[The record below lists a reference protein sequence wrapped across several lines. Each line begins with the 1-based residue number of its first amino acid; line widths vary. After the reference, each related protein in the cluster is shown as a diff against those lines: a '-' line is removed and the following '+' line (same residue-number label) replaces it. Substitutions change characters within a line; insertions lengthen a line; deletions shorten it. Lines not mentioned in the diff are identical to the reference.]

1 MQMTTLV
8 TAATGKAGR
17 HVVDQLLQ
25 RGQTVRALTRDP
37 ANARLPAGVEVVGG
51 DLTVPD
57 SLVPAVEGVDA
68 VHLIVDGDHETLRT
82 GPQIAELLER
92 AGVRRVSI
100 LWNGSPGPVEEAIAA
115 RDLAWTR
122 LEANDFMA
130 NALAWADEI
139 RGDGVVQAAYA
150 DVPVAIVH
158 EADVG
163 AVAAAVLTSDGHA
176 GKTYVVSG
184 PQPLTVRERIATIAV
199 ALGREVTLDE
209 LTDAQARE
217 RWRAAGHSEQL
228 IELLAS
234 WHSDPPP
241 AARAAVDTVERV
253 TGRPPRTFAQWAQ
266 EHAAAFRDR
275 SSAVR

>member
-1 MQMTTLV
+1 MTILV

-37 ANARLPAGVEVVGG
+37 ADALLPAGVEVVAG

-82 GPQIAELLER
+82 GPQIAELFER

-130 NALAWADEI
+130 NALAWRDEI
-139 RGDGVVQAAYA
+139 GGDGVVREAYA

-184 PQPLTVRERIATIAV
+184 PQPLSIRERVATIAS
-199 ALGREVTLDE
+199 ALGREVGFEE
-209 LTDAQARE
+209 LTDAQARA
-217 RWRAAGHSEQL
+217 RWRAAGHSEEL

-234 WHSDPPP
+234 WHSSPPP
-241 AARAAVDTVERV
+241 AARTAVDTVKRV
-253 TGRPPRTFAQWAQ
+253 TGRPPRTFAQWAR
-266 EHAAAFRDR
+266 EHAAAFRER